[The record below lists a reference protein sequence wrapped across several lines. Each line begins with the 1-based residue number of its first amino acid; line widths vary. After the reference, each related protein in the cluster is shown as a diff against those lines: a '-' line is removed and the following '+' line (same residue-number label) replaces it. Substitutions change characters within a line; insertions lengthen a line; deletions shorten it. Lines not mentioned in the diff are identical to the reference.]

1 MAIQA
6 TKTVIDMVKN
16 IGRKIYVGYLL
27 ASFVAVAWISWSQ
40 ASFNFFI
47 ISLGGLFIWSLVTI
61 TVVMFHSLVENS
73 FISVKN
79 DIDIVAYDIVWVRN
93 FLIVFLAGI
102 NLSIAAFIL
111 GLPAPYSVA
120 FMTLFKFILVCF
132 FLSGVYGVYKK
143 LITPSE
149 KFFLGIRAV
158 DEEDLE

>member
-6 TKTVIDMVKN
+6 TKTVIDMLKN
-16 IGRKIYVGYLL
+16 TGRQIYVGYLL
-27 ASFVAVAWISWSQ
+27 ASFVAIAWISWNQ
-40 ASFNFFI
+40 ASFNFFGISIVGSFVWSIVSI
-47 ISLGGLFIWSLVTI
+47 I
-61 TVVMFHSLVENS
+61 VVMFHSLVENAV
-73 FISVKN
+73 ISVKN
-79 DIDIVAYDIVWVRN
+79 DIDIIAYDIVWVRN

-120 FMTLFKFILVCF
+120 FMTLVKFILVCF

-149 KFFLGIRAV
+149 KFFLGISAV
-158 DEEDLE
+158 DEED